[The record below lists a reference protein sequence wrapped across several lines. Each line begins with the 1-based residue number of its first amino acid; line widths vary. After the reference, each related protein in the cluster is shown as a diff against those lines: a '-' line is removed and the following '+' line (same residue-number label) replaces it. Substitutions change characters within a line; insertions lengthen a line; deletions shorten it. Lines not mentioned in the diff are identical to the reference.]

1 MNKNFLVPAAIAS
14 TLVGALVLTGCSD
27 TKPSDEFTKACKN
40 AGGKIERENDNSL
53 SMGPVAFVAGKGG
66 GSKPKPS
73 KAKKV
78 KKNKKTSKLG
88 SGLNS
93 KPKPKKKSDD
103 NDFLCVKN
111 GNVLFE
117 EDE

>member
-27 TKPSDEFTKACKN
+27 AKPSDEFTKACKN
-40 AGGKIERENDNSL
+40 AGGKIEREKDNSL
-53 SMGPVAFVAGKGG
+53 SMGSVAFVTGKGG
-66 GSKPKPS
+66 GKSKPS
-73 KAKKV
+73 KT
-78 KKNKKTSKLG
+78 KKTKKAKGLS